1 MNMFN
6 PNNSQQWNL
15 FWNRFP

>member
-6 PNNSQQWNL
+6 PNNSQQWTL